1 MHRLM
6 DLISK
11 FSAFHRFYSSHR
23 FLPVLGMKAFTGFI
37 RVSSFHK
44 FVDYSGFLA
53 YYIGFFSWFYM

>member
-11 FSAFHRFYSSHR
+11 VSAFYRFHSSHR
-23 FLPVLGMKAFTGFI
+23 FHRVLGMKAFTGFI
-37 RVSSFHK
+37 RVPSFHK

-53 YYIGFFSWFYM
+53 L